1 RPGLHLRLH
10 PRCGARAVR
19 PLLHRRDHDAAGAAA
34 GGDLERLHLPG
45 ATRDVQAPGPEGA
58 AEHHGVPVLH
68 AGVFDASTTDLRLGL
83 CRRNPRRAQAL
94 GDQVIRR
101 QRHGR
106 WAATLA
112 LALSIAPPA
121 ALADG
126 AAHLSVFASDDADD
140 TSMLETGL
148 TLDYRFEDVERY
160 RGIKL
165 ERLDI
170 RPLGGERWRDHRA
183 YYRFADY
190 NDHWLWNGQ
199 VGTDGDTVVGNA
211 NFVRGGRVRQ
221 VDFIERDVLY

>member
-1 RPGLHLRLH
+1 M
-10 PRCGARAVR
+10 
-19 PLLHRRDHDAAGAAA
+19 
-34 GGDLERLHLPG
+34 
-45 ATRDVQAPGPEGA
+45 T
-58 AEHHGVPVLH
+58 
-68 AGVFDASTTDLRLGL
+68 
-83 CRRNPRRAQAL
+83 
-94 GDQVIRR
+94 RR
-101 QRHGR
+101 QRPGW

-112 LALSIAPPA
+112 LALSIAPPP

-126 AAHLSVFASDDADD
+126 AAHLSVFGSDDADD

-221 VDFIERDVLY
+221 EYFVERDVLETPRGVEGLHHTFLGASFDLPLGT